1 MRHKLKYVN
10 VLGFLVAAFAA
21 LPATSQA
28 QQLAYTAKDVNVRA
42 GPARAYPVVAVL
54 RAGTPISVQG
64 CLSDYQWCDVAA
76 GPYRGWLYAGNILY
90 SYQGANVPVLS
101 YGGAL
106 GIGIIAFSLGTYWDD
121 HYRGRPWY
129 PQRQQWIARPQSFVG
144 PTGHRLPPGPGFA
157 PSGGQRP
164 PPGQWQGGGRAPHI
178 QAPGA
183 GPRSAQGQW
192 HDNGQRPPRGQAMRK
207 DQRSPQDQGRANTHR
222 H

>member
-21 LPATSQA
+21 LPAASQA

-42 GPARAYPVVAVL
+42 GPARAYPVVAIL

-106 GIGIIAFSLGTYWDD
+106 GIGIIAFSLGNYWDD

-144 PTGHRLPPGPGFA
+144 PRGHRLPPGPGFG

-164 PPGQWQGGGRAPHI
+164 PQGQLQGGGRAPHI

-183 GPRSAQGQW
+183 GPRFAQGQW
-192 HDNGQRPPRGQAMRK
+192 HDNGQRPQRGQAMRK